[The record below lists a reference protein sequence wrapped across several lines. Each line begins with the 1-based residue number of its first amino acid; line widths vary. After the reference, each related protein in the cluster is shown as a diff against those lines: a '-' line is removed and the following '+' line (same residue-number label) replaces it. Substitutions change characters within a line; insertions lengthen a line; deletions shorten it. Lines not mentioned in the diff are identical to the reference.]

1 MPSSGPGKVAFP
13 VIIAIGGI
21 TGVLSYMIFSL
32 VAPGPLFTPAE
43 FFEPSPFSGPPSGE
57 IKGEGGE
64 TGGATTVA
72 GAGQQAGANTT
83 QKNQTTVIPA
93 NSVIISILEGASVQG
108 NPSFDPDTAEAS
120 INQTVAW
127 KNEDSTAHTATSGKL
142 FDSGIINPGDS
153 YSIAA
158 KKIGAGEHSYSCTI
172 HPYMKGKIVIK

>member
-1 MPSSGPGKVAFP
+1 MRRSGPGKVAFP

-21 TGVLSYMIFSL
+21 TGVLSYMLFSQA
-32 VAPGPLFTPAE
+32 APGPLFTPAK
-43 FFEPSPFSGPPSGE
+43 FFEPEPFSGPPSGE

-64 TGGATTVA
+64 TGGATTTA
-72 GAGQQAGANTT
+72 GAEQKAGANAAK
-83 QKNQTTVIPA
+83 KNQTAAILPNA
-93 NSVIISILEGASVQG
+93 VIISILEGASVQG

-120 INQTVAW
+120 INQNVAW
-127 KNEDSTAHTATSGKL
+127 KNEDSTAHTATSDL
-142 FDSGIINPGDS
+142 FDSSIINPGDS